1 MDIQEE
7 INASCDPQ
15 DKIQG
20 TMCSIALQTMH
31 YAVGPF
37 VLGLAD
43 VWSCRNAHKVF
54 DQLQNVLDISVQ
66 FSSVAQSYP
75 TLCDPMNH
83 STPGLPVHHQL
94 REFTQTHVHQVGDT
108 IQPLYLILSKTICH
122 KPNMLMDILDRTK
135 FQGHFVCL
143 VIQLCLT
150 LCTPMDCSPPCF
162 SVHGD
167 SPDKNTG
174 VGCHAL
180 LQGIFPTQ
188 GSNPGLPHCR

>member
-1 MDIQEE
+1 
-7 INASCDPQ
+7 
-15 DKIQG
+15 
-20 TMCSIALQTMH
+20 MCSIALQTMH

-54 DQLQNVLDISVQ
+54 DQLQNVLDVQ

-83 STPGLPVHHQL
+83 STPGLPIHHQL
-94 REFTQTHVHQVGDT
+94 LEFTQTHVHQVGDT

-135 FQGHFVCL
+135 FQGRFVCL
-143 VIQLCLT
+143 VIQLCPT
-150 LCTPMDCSPPCF
+150 LCTPMDCSPPCS

>member
-135 FQGHFVCL
+135 FQGHFVL
-143 VIQLCLT
+143 
-150 LCTPMDCSPPCF
+150 SH
-162 SVHGD
+162 SVVSNSLHPHG
-167 SPDKNTG
+167 
-174 VGCHAL
+174 L
-180 LQGIFPTQ
+180 
-188 GSNPGLPHCR
+188 